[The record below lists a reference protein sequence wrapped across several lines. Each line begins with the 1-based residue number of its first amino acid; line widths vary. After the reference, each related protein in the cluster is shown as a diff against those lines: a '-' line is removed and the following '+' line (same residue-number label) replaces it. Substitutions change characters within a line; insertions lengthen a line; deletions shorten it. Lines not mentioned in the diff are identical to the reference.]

1 MSRRINPPKE
11 DEDFGPAMAG
21 LNDRQR
27 LFVLEYLNN
36 GGTNAQ
42 DAARKAGYGR
52 ESQGA
57 LEVQAHRLTRDL
69 KVLAGIREES
79 LKRMHAFG
87 PEMFNVIVE
96 IARDKNSPAGER
108 RKSAEAILDRIG
120 LQAVSEHV
128 VTVQDNRSRAEL
140 IRELVAGLRELGGEA
155 PKLID
160 VTPEKVTDE

>member
-1 MSRRINPPKE
+1 MRRINPPDEAE
-11 DEDFGPAMAG
+11 DYGPAMLA
-21 LNDRQR
+21 LNERQR
-27 LFVLEYLNN
+27 IFVLAYLA
-36 GGTNAQ
+36 GGGKS
-42 DAARKAGYGR
+42 AAAAAFAAGYGKGSR
-52 ESQGA
+52 GG
-57 LEVQAHRLTRDL
+57 LDVQAHRLVHRAD
-69 KVLAGIREES
+69 VLAGIREES